1 MDEGRKE
8 GRKGWRARFYG
19 PRGRAKGGHSVWEL
33 PPWVSGFNSAAR
45 ALLERGER
53 ATYTH
58 NYSLRNSCLI
68 WSGM

>member
-1 MDEGRKE
+1 M
-8 GRKGWRARFYG
+8 
-19 PRGRAKGGHSVWEL
+19 GRAAGLKADTLYGNCHLG
-33 PPWVSGFNSAAR
+33 VSGFNSAAR
-45 ALLERGER
+45 VLLERGER